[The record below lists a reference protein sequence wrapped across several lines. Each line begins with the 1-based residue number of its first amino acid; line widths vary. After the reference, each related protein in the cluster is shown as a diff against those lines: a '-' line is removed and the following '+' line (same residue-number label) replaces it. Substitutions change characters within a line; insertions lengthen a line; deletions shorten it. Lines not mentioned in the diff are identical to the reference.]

1 MLIYQITNLINNK
14 KYIGKTERTLNERF
28 KEHCR
33 FKKVGVMPICDA
45 IKKYGKNNFI
55 IETIFETE
63 DSVILN
69 EMETKFIELKKPE
82 YNVAPGGIGGSLFKG
97 KKHTES
103 TKQKIG
109 LSRKGKKDSTETKL
123 KKSLA
128 KIGKKQSE
136 DSINKRI
143 QKQSKNYTFLNENG
157 DVINVFNLNKFCR
170 DNNLSQSTMR
180 SVFYG
185 KINVHKG
192 YRRIP

>member
-14 KYIGKTERTLNERF
+14 KYIGKTERTLDERF

-33 FKKVGVMPICDA
+33 FKRIGVMPICDA

-55 IETIFETE
+55 AETIFETN
-63 DSVILN
+63 DLVTLN
-69 EMETKFIELKKPE
+69 EMEIKFIELKKPE
-82 YNVAPGGIGGSLFKG
+82 YNVAPGGIGGNLF
-97 KKHTES
+97 E
-103 TKQKIG
+103 
-109 LSRKGKKDSTETKL
+109 
-123 KKSLA
+123 
-128 KIGKKQSE
+128 GKKQSE

-185 KINVHKG
+185 RINVHKG